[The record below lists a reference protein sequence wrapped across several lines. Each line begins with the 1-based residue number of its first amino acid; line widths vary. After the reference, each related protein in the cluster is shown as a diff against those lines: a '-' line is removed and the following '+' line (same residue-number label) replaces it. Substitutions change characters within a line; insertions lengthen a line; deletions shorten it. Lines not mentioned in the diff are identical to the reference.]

1 MNKLV
6 KKIKTKIKE
15 HNYDKYIERHRENV
29 EKAAWYM
36 IEECKE
42 LNTFFMDEE
51 LCYQFLQAISKH
63 DLSKYSLEEYDAYR
77 KFYHPID
84 DEERNSAQEDYMAAW
99 AHHLAHNNH
108 HWQTRSDKK
117 DFDPNKLEDIVP
129 LLENIADWLAMGYEF
144 NDRPYQYY
152 EKNRDKIILHPKEK
166 ALLEKIIYE
175 VFEGMEVPKS
185 IATVETGVTEDSIKR
200 G

>member
-108 HWQTRSDKK
+108 HWQARSDKK

-152 EKNRDKIILHPKEK
+152 EKNKDKIILHPKEK
-166 ALLEKIIYE
+166 TLLEKIIYE

-185 IATVETGVTEDSIKR
+185 VAAIETGVTEDSIKR